1 MDLNPHAFTAP
12 WTAYE
17 FATHVLNT
25 RSSLVILSMAWL
37 TRLSASELV
46 AQASEPDLE
55 TFAYWLERLGP
66 VVEKGRRREEGE
78 GEGERV
84 IVLANR
90 SGSESGDAGTEE
102 ARYAGS
108 STVLGIRDG
117 RVRVLG
123 MLGRAEEAVLVVDT
137 SEEAPMEVRT

>member
-1 MDLNPHAFTAP
+1 MDLNPHAFAAP
-12 WTAYE
+12 WSAYE

-37 TRLSASELV
+37 TRLSASEL
-46 AQASEPDLE
+46 AANASEPDLE

-78 GEGERV
+78 VETV

-90 SGSESGDAGTEE
+90 SGSEPGDAGTEE

-117 RVRVLG
+117 RVRVFG
-123 MLGRAEEAVLVVDT
+123 ILGRAEEGVLVVDT
-137 SEEAPMEVRT
+137 SEEARMEVRTS

>member
-1 MDLNPHAFTAP
+1 
-12 WTAYE
+12 
-17 FATHVLNT
+17 
-25 RSSLVILSMAWL
+25 MAWL
-37 TRLSASELV
+37 TRLSASEL
-46 AQASEPDLE
+46 AANASEPDLE

-78 GEGERV
+78 GETV

-90 SGSESGDAGTEE
+90 SGSEPGDAGAEE

-117 RVRVLG
+117 RVRVFG
-123 MLGRAEEAVLVVDT
+123 ILGRAEEGVLVVDT
-137 SEEAPMEVRT
+137 SEDARMEVRTS